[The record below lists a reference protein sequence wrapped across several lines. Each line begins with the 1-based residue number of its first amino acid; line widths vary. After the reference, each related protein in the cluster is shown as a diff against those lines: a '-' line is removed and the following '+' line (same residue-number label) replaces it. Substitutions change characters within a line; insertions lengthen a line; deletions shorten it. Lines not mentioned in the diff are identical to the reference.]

1 MALVTIL
8 WVVNVSFLIYGKSL
22 FTRPA
27 DELKL
32 SQTWI
37 LTRHHSGKELISNY
51 FQFSG
56 LNHPQIRPAWAPVPD
71 SCLMA
76 KVESNKASII
86 SMFITD
92 FILLVAMLVGLLRMG
107 VLGPDT
113 FALGSLLW
121 KQVRRRRLLSGRV
134 SPSTNVISIQQGL
147 IWLLLATTV
156 EILPVVRPA
165 GVFTQLFSHH

>member
-1 MALVTIL
+1 MALATIL

-37 LTRHHSGKELISNY
+37 LTRHHSGKELISKY

-56 LNHPQIRPAWAPVPD
+56 LNHPQIRPVWAPVPLAD
-71 SCLMA
+71 SCSMA
-76 KVESNKASII
+76 KVESNKVSII
-86 SMFITD
+86 TMFITD
-92 FILLVAMLVGLLRMG
+92 FILLVVMLVGLLRMG

-121 KQVRRRRLLSGRV
+121 KQVRRRRLLSGRGRD
-134 SPSTNVISIQQGL
+134 S
-147 IWLLLATTV
+147 LLPLM
-156 EILPVVRPA
+156 
-165 GVFTQLFSHH
+165 